1 MLSESGIYA
10 IRACEILA
18 QLDDHSVVP
27 TREISSELD
36 LSNEYLVKILQK
48 LKKAGIIRS
57 QKGAGG
63 GVQLNMDAGDVTLHQ
78 IIKATNP
85 SFLDHLNPSD
95 IEALKV
101 KHENL
106 YQMLDRQIVDIQQF
120 LKTTTLKYFT
130 DFRSGNQATN

>member
-18 QLDDHSVVP
+18 QLEDHPVVP
-27 TREISSELD
+27 TRQISRELD

-48 LKKAGIIRS
+48 LKQAGIIRS

-63 GVQLNMDAGDVTLHQ
+63 GVQLAMDAGDITLYQ
-78 IIKATNP
+78 IIKAANP
-85 SFLDHLNPSD
+85 SFLDHLNPSE
-95 IEALKV
+95 IEALKI

-106 YQMLDRQIVDIQQF
+106 YQLLDRQIGDIQQF
-120 LKTTTLKYFT
+120 IKTTTLKNFT
-130 DFRSGNQATN
+130 DFRAGNQ